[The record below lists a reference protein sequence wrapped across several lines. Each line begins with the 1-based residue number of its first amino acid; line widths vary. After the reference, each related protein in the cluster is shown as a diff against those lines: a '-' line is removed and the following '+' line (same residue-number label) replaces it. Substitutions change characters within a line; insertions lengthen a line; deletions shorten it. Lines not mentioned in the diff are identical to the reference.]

1 MYPYSIFIVTPSG
14 IFILDLWKTKVK
26 SENGIKLTGGV
37 KRSGQPRPGRNV
49 KSLSKGQPGKSY
61 VNMRKKNADEDK

>member
-1 MYPYSIFIVTPSG
+1 MEDQGQVREWNQI
-14 IFILDLWKTKVK
+14 
-26 SENGIKLTGGV
+26 NRGV